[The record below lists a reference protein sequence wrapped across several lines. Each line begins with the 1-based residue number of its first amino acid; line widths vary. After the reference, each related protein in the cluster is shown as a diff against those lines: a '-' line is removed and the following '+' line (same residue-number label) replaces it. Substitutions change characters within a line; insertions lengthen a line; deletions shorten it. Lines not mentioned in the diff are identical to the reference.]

1 MQRSI
6 TSFLF
11 LHAMTLNAEH
21 CGKTFFVMERIK
33 HHDYARTG
41 TNLFFWRDKQQNEV
55 DIVEVSENGTMSAI
69 ECKVKEEC
77 VSPPQSFVKKYPECR
92 YRVATMGNC
101 FRFFADED

>member
-1 MQRSI
+1 MGVPKKDRFNDNWYGI
-6 TSFLF
+6 RKREWYGVILRLT
-11 LHAMTLNAEH
+11 
-21 CGKTFFVMERIK
+21 
-33 HHDYARTG
+33 
-41 TNLFFWRDKQQNEV
+41 QNEV